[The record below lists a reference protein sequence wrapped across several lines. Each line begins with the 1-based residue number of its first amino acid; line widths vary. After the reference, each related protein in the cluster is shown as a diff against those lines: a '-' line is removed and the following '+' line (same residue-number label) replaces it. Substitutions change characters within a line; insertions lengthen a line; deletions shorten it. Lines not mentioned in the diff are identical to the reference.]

1 MMHKAYLGLGSNLGD
16 RQLNI
21 DKTIKALEA
30 DEHITIIST
39 SSFNEYMAEKRPNE
53 PKFLNGVVK
62 VLTNYNP
69 LALLARIEE
78 IERDHGRQLKGAY
91 HPRTIDIDILL
102 FDEEI
107 VLEDAL
113 TIPHPLMHERMFV
126 MEPLAEIAPEAFHPI
141 LGKNAATLYRALK
154 EGREV

>member
-1 MMHKAYLGLGSNLGD
+1 MMHKVYLGLGSNLGD

-21 DKTIKALEA
+21 DQTIKALEA

-39 SSFNEYMAEKRPNE
+39 SSFNEYQAEKRPNE
-53 PKFLNGVVK
+53 PKFLNGVIK
-62 VLTNYNP
+62 VLSNYSPND
-69 LALLARIEE
+69 LLLRLEE
-78 IERDHGRQLKGAY
+78 IEREGGRQYKGAY

-113 TIPHPLMHERMFV
+113 TIPHPLMHERIFV
-126 MEPLAEIAPEAFHPI
+126 MEPLAEIAPEAYHPI
-141 LGKNAATLYRALK
+141 LAKNAATIFRALK
-154 EGREV
+154 EGREL